1 MKGLKVSELK
11 AFLHIL
17 TETDDDVVTKK
28 DITRIFDGFG
38 DQYHAVVSYE
48 NFFNTDEGKEVL
60 VFDHGNPFKDN
71 ILSHLH
77 SKKAGESK

>member
-28 DITRIFDGFG
+28 DINRIFNGFG
-38 DQYHAVVSYE
+38 DQYYAVVSYE
-48 NFFNTDEGKEVL
+48 DFFNTDESKEVL
-60 VFDHGNPFKDN
+60 VFDHENPFKDK
-71 ILSHLH
+71 ILSHLY
-77 SKKAGESK
+77 SKRKGESK